1 MNDEYV
7 HVISSSKKDHHLLK
21 HQLTRDSGIDSDNTQ
36 QQQQRQFSLKPSQN
50 SSNEENSNS
59 LPNKLIFNST
69 VTCAKSSCKGPKSLT
84 IKSIGPASGENKF
97 SSSTRDNSIE
107 NDLESSS
114 NEEIGELRDG
124 LSVLFKQSVV
134 DEDEEYAEDEY
145 IEDKYIGEEYRSEK
159 AESSNSSGGS
169 GDEDNA
175 VDTDEREFKEIRRL
189 GKESKKAAQERMCL
203 NSTMDESFGSSGCDP
218 FEASRVKVDS
228 PKPVSG

>member
-1 MNDEYV
+1 
-7 HVISSSKKDHHLLK
+7 
-21 HQLTRDSGIDSDNTQ
+21 
-36 QQQQRQFSLKPSQN
+36 
-50 SSNEENSNS
+50 
-59 LPNKLIFNST
+59 
-69 VTCAKSSCKGPKSLT
+69 LT
-84 IKSIGPASGENKF
+84 IKSIGPASGESKF

-124 LSVLFKQSVV
+124 LSGLFKQSVV

-203 NSTMDESFGSSGCDP
+203 NSTMDESFGLFNS
-218 FEASRVKVDS
+218 
-228 PKPVSG
+228 